1 MVKSTRDLIVN
12 CEAGIHRVRLRA
24 GMHFLKSAQCPKC
37 GASVD
42 PQRWRRL
49 TRFLKNLKQPAS
61 THPIDRVVWVGTVA
75 TCFITVIVVS
85 VFRATADLWWPATVM
100 LFGPRWITLLPVAG
114 LMGLALFRDRSLLVP
129 LVLSSALLIGPLIG
143 FGWGLRAITVPERD
157 SDLIVATLNLAGGH
171 MIEYGPDVLMDR
183 LGVDLMMAQE
193 CSGSFRE
200 SILRLRDWYTATEAS
215 LCAVS
220 RFPISKV
227 AVMDGDNL
235 QSVGGSALVATFSL
249 TVSDRPI
256 YVTNVHLETARAGL
270 ERILRGRVSEGARIL
285 GQTSLLRE
293 IELRR
298 AERFAREQGSPAL
311 ILGDFNTPPESR
323 HFRQI
328 YAEWTDAFQAGGFGI
343 GGTRL
348 NGWIR
353 ARIDYVMANKDWLIV
368 RAEPGAPVGSDHL
381 PVIARLRLRVPQG

>member
-227 AVMDGDNL
+227 AVMDRDNL

-249 TVSDRPI
+249 TM
-256 YVTNVHLETARAGL
+256 L
-270 ERILRGRVSEGARIL
+270 
-285 GQTSLLRE
+285 
-293 IELRR
+293 
-298 AERFAREQGSPAL
+298 
-311 ILGDFNTPPESR
+311 
-323 HFRQI
+323 
-328 YAEWTDAFQAGGFGI
+328 
-343 GGTRL
+343 
-348 NGWIR
+348 WISW
-353 ARIDYVMANKDWLIV
+353 DL
-368 RAEPGAPVGSDHL
+368 
-381 PVIARLRLRVPQG
+381 